1 MLRMMSTFSLP
12 FTEESE
18 SIFTFAILFFRENRK
33 KRAHKMVE
41 STTNP
46 IQSQRRDSH
55 DDSSDSQDPGSASA
69 GTSQSAAIVQHANAV
84 DNNNPTSAQDQNSHR
99 HTGSTSNGRQKTGQ
113 PVGFKRHRAG
123 RRRAGET
130 RLRESQSLNRITE
143 VQESE
148 IPLTSTHST
157 QQPITSKSTGEK
169 VTGNGGHHRKGFSA
183 RLLSFGFRKNDTNA
197 DSSRIPAADD
207 EVEMTLGVELAK
219 ALKVTEAK
227 NSSATKKLKMLGR
240 YFQVEFLLFLLYVRN
255 SQTVEIF
262 IEVDEL

>member
-1 MLRMMSTFSLP
+1 
-12 FTEESE
+12 
-18 SIFTFAILFFRENRK
+18 
-33 KRAHKMVE
+33 MVE

-69 GTSQSAAIVQHANAV
+69 GTSQSAAIVQHANVV
-84 DNNNPTSAQDQNSHR
+84 DSNPTSTQDQNSHR
-99 HTGSTSNGRQKTGQ
+99 HTGGTSNGRQKTGQ

-148 IPLTSTHST
+148 IPLIQHA
-157 QQPITSKSTGEK
+157 QQPIASKTTTEK
-169 VTGNGGHHRKGFSA
+169 VTSSGGNNRKGFSA
-183 RLLSFGFRKNDTNA
+183 RLLSFGFRKSDNNVEGP
-197 DSSRIPAADD
+197 RIPAQALASDE
-207 EVEMTLGVELAK
+207 EVEMALGVELAK

-240 YFQVEFLLFLLYVRN
+240 YFQVNFFLSCISFFL
-255 SQTVEIF
+255 
-262 IEVDEL
+262 

>member
-1 MLRMMSTFSLP
+1 
-12 FTEESE
+12 
-18 SIFTFAILFFRENRK
+18 
-33 KRAHKMVE
+33 MVE

-55 DDSSDSQDPGSASA
+55 DDSSDSQDPGSAASA

-84 DNNNPTSAQDQNSHR
+84 DNNPTSAQDQNSHR
-99 HTGSTSNGRQKTGQ
+99 HTGGTSNGRQKTGQ

-148 IPLTSTHST
+148 IPLLSSTHST
-157 QQPITSKSTGEK
+157 QQPITSKITGEK
-169 VTGNGGHHRKGFSA
+169 VTGSGGNNRKGFSA
-183 RLLSFGFRKNDTNA
+183 RLLSFGFRKSDNNVDG
-197 DSSRIPAADD
+197 SRIPAQASDE
-207 EVEMTLGVELAK
+207 EVEMALGVELAK

-240 YFQVEFLLFLLYVRN
+240 YFQVHFFLFHY
-255 SQTVEIF
+255 E
-262 IEVDEL
+262 

>member
-1 MLRMMSTFSLP
+1 
-12 FTEESE
+12 
-18 SIFTFAILFFRENRK
+18 
-33 KRAHKMVE
+33 MVE

-69 GTSQSAAIVQHANAV
+69 GTSQSGSIVQHV
-84 DNNNPTSAQDQNSHR
+84 SIVENPASAQDQNSHR
-99 HTGSTSNGRQKTGQ
+99 HTGGTSNGRQKTGQ
-113 PVGFKRHRAG
+113 TVGFKRHRAG

-148 IPLTSTHST
+148 IQIPLTTAHNI
-157 QQPITSKSTGEK
+157 QQAIASKNTGEK
-169 VTGNGGHHRKGFSA
+169 VTGSGGGNNRKGFSA
-183 RLLSFGFRKNDTNA
+183 RLLSFGFRKSENNVDGP
-197 DSSRIPAADD
+197 RIPPQASEE
-207 EVEMTLGVELAK
+207 EVELALGVELAK

-240 YFQVEFLLFLLYVRN
+240 YFQVMLR
-255 SQTVEIF
+255 IHF
-262 IEVDEL
+262 IGRPSW

>member
-1 MLRMMSTFSLP
+1 
-12 FTEESE
+12 
-18 SIFTFAILFFRENRK
+18 
-33 KRAHKMVE
+33 MVE

-55 DDSSDSQDPGSASA
+55 DDSSDSQDPGSAASA
-69 GTSQSAAIVQHANAV
+69 GTSQSAAIVQHTNVV
-84 DNNNPTSAQDQNSHR
+84 DNNPTSTQDQNSHR
-99 HTGSTSNGRQKTGQ
+99 HTGGTSNGRQKTGQ

-148 IPLTSTHST
+148 IPLLSSTHST
-157 QQPITSKSTGEK
+157 QQPITSKSTSEK
-169 VTGNGGHHRKGFSA
+169 VTGSGGNNRKGFSA
-183 RLLSFGFRKNDTNA
+183 RLLSFGFRKSDNNVDNP
-197 DSSRIPAADD
+197 RIPAQALASDE
-207 EVEMTLGVELAK
+207 EVEMALGVELAK

-240 YFQVEFLLFLLYVRN
+240 YFQVKSISFLFLTFL
-255 SQTVEIF
+255 SSH
-262 IEVDEL
+262 EVICIP

>member
-1 MLRMMSTFSLP
+1 
-12 FTEESE
+12 
-18 SIFTFAILFFRENRK
+18 
-33 KRAHKMVE
+33 MVE

-55 DDSSDSQDPGSASA
+55 DDSSDSQDPNPGSASA
-69 GTSQSAAIVQHANAV
+69 GTSQSTAIVQHANAV
-84 DNNNPTSAQDQNSHR
+84 DNNPTSAQDQNSHR
-99 HTGSTSNGRQKTGQ
+99 HTGGASNGRQKTGQ

-148 IPLTSTHST
+148 IPLISAHNT
-157 QQPITSKSTGEK
+157 QQPIASKITGDK
-169 VTGNGGHHRKGFSA
+169 VTGSGGNNNRKGFSA
-183 RLLSFGFRKNDTNA
+183 RLLSFGFRKSDNNVEG
-197 DSSRIPAADD
+197 SRVPAQTLASDE
-207 EVEMTLGVELAK
+207 EVEMALNVELAK

-240 YFQVEFLLFLLYVRN
+240 YFQVKLFFFNFNTKMPKV
-255 SQTVEIF
+255 F
-262 IEVDEL
+262 IYR

>member
-1 MLRMMSTFSLP
+1 
-12 FTEESE
+12 
-18 SIFTFAILFFRENRK
+18 
-33 KRAHKMVE
+33 MVE

-69 GTSQSAAIVQHANAV
+69 GTSQSGTTIVQHANV
-84 DNNNPTSAQDQNSHR
+84 VENPTSAQDQNSHR
-99 HTGSTSNGRQKTGQ
+99 HTGGTSTGRQKTGQ

-148 IPLTSTHST
+148 IQMPLTTTHNA
-157 QQPITSKSTGEK
+157 QQTIASKNNTDK
-169 VTGNGGHHRKGFSA
+169 VTGSSGGNNRKGFSA
-183 RLLSFGFRKNDTNA
+183 RLLSFGFRRNVDNV
-197 DSSRIPAADD
+197 DGSRIPAQASDE
-207 EVEMTLGVELAK
+207 EVEMALGVELAK

-240 YFQVEFLLFLLYVRN
+240 YFQVKFYISLCHCHHRTLNSFASHPTFFFLSFRIPN
-255 SQTVEIF
+255 TQSS
-262 IEVDEL
+262 

>member
-1 MLRMMSTFSLP
+1 
-12 FTEESE
+12 
-18 SIFTFAILFFRENRK
+18 
-33 KRAHKMVE
+33 MVE

-55 DDSSDSQDPGSASA
+55 DDSSDSQDPGSAA
-69 GTSQSAAIVQHANAV
+69 GTSQPATIVQPANVV
-84 DNNNPTSAQDQNSHR
+84 DNNPTSAQDQNSHR
-99 HTGSTSNGRQKTGQ
+99 HTGGTSNGRQKTGQ

-148 IPLTSTHST
+148 IPLISSTHNA
-157 QQPITSKSTGEK
+157 QPITSKITSEK
-169 VTGNGGHHRKGFSA
+169 VTGNGGNNRKGFSA
-183 RLLSFGFRKNDTNA
+183 RLLSFGFRKNDNTV
-197 DSSRIPAADD
+197 DGSRIPAAPALASDE
-207 EVEMTLGVELAK
+207 EVEMALGVELAK

-240 YFQVEFLLFLLYVRN
+240 YFQVNFSYFIL
-255 SQTVEIF
+255 QTDHVVMECGVWIASICDKNQVTPGLPAGSISREIF
-262 IEVDEL
+262 VTK

>member
-1 MLRMMSTFSLP
+1 
-12 FTEESE
+12 
-18 SIFTFAILFFRENRK
+18 
-33 KRAHKMVE
+33 MVE

-55 DDSSDSQDPGSASA
+55 DDSSDSQDPGSTSAS
-69 GTSQSAAIVQHANAV
+69 TSQSTALVQHATVV
-84 DNNNPTSAQDQNSHR
+84 DNNPTSAQDQNSHR
-99 HTGSTSNGRQKTGQ
+99 HTGGTSNGRQKSGQ

-148 IPLTSTHST
+148 IPLTSTSAHNHT
-157 QQPITSKSTGEK
+157 HQTVTSKNTSEK
-169 VTGNGGHHRKGFSA
+169 VTGSGGSNKKGFSA
-183 RLLSFGFRKNDTNA
+183 RLLSFGFRKSDNNA
-197 DSSRIPAADD
+197 DGSRIPAQALASDE
-207 EVEMTLGVELAK
+207 EVEMALGVELAK

-240 YFQVEFLLFLLYVRN
+240 YFQVNIFF
-255 SQTVEIF
+255 TIF
-262 IEVDEL
+262 IVLRTCDASSIHIP

>member
-1 MLRMMSTFSLP
+1 
-12 FTEESE
+12 
-18 SIFTFAILFFRENRK
+18 
-33 KRAHKMVE
+33 MVE

-69 GTSQSAAIVQHANAV
+69 GTSQSGTIVQHANNIV
-84 DNNNPTSAQDQNSHR
+84 ENPTSAQDQNSHR
-99 HTGSTSNGRQKTGQ
+99 HTGGTSNGRQKTGQ

-148 IPLTSTHST
+148 IQIPLTTAHNNA
-157 QQPITSKSTGEK
+157 QQATATKNITEK
-169 VTGNGGHHRKGFSA
+169 VTTGGGNNRKGFSA
-183 RLLSFGFRKNDTNA
+183 RLLSFGFRKSDNVDGA
-197 DSSRIPAADD
+197 RIPAQASDE
-207 EVEMTLGVELAK
+207 EVEMALGVELAK

-240 YFQVEFLLFLLYVRN
+240 YFQVRFSFLLLFCRLSNARYVDV
-255 SQTVEIF
+255 SEASWLMTH
-262 IEVDEL
+262 